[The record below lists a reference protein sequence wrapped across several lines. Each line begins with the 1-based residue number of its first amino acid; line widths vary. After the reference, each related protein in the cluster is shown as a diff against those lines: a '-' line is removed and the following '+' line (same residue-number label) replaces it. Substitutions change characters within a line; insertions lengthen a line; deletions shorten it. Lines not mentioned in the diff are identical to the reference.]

1 MFSCQQVS
9 IIPKLVK
16 GFLDSHMLIKVISC
30 GSYHNAVITQ
40 EHELYTW
47 GSNKH
52 GCLGRKLQQDQTSS
66 ILKFSPEPG
75 HVGGFGAIVNR
86 IGRGLVKSVSCGK
99 HFTIVT
105 TFPYKGPNE
114 EMAQKLMEEE
124 EGRKKKREMQVKLE
138 HHRNSLINVEDDTLI
153 TQSENQT
160 LISPSNDVNY

>member
-1 MFSCQQVS
+1 M
-9 IIPKLVK
+9 VK
-16 GFLDSHMLIKVISC
+16 GFLDSHILIKEISC
-30 GSYHNAVITQ
+30 GSYHNAIITQ
-40 EHELYTW
+40 ECELYTW

-52 GCLGRKLQQDQTSS
+52 GCLGRKLQQDQTIASA

-105 TFPYKGPNE
+105 SFPYEGPNE

-124 EGRKKKREMQVKLE
+124 QHRKKKREMQVKLE
-138 HHRNSLINVEDDTLI
+138 HHRNSLINFEDDTLLTKSESKTVDI
-153 TQSENQT
+153 TIYANK
-160 LISPSNDVNY
+160 IK